1 LLDAVLADRQTLF
14 GWLILLATVAALA
27 QIYTIPRYLL
37 LPLVFLWV
45 NLGLVL
51 FAHPALRRWGWGG
64 ALLVIGLNLA
74 NSRGQFFPPI
84 ATIDEFDQRTG
95 ALLERSREYL
105 KDHRANRAAVK
116 YLVDSAGSRPIIAPN
131 PYVHFLSLPRL
142 GYVEKPLAGYAA
154 NSFHTPTFLPLD
166 QFRNRTDAG
175 DPLVVWAANR
185 FAPIVNCRLL
195 RPDPAADDELL
206 HYSKLDP
213 VAETVP
219 SLAIYEH
226 RVTPPGRGAPRLT
239 PAEQHAALVAWLF
252 PADDIMTRLD
262 QLIAEEQFAAAVELC
277 RQSLAT
283 EPMRGDLRLRY
294 ALLLAKLDQQLSAI
308 AELRRLLDDAPANIP
323 ARRALAELLIAQ
335 KLTPEGLE
343 QLNEVVRRDP
353 KLFDVWLQIAQI
365 NGSVANY
372 AAAREA
378 LTRAIELQP
387 GNATA
392 RLMLA
397 RTWRA
402 EEDNAAA
409 LRSLADAVKQLPDNA
424 PLWHEL
430 AQCQLAARDFRAA
443 RDAFRRAHELQPDS
457 RELANSLA
465 WHLAT
470 APDVR
475 FRDPAEAV
483 RLAEMA
489 CADRATTAPGW
500 LDTLAAAYA
509 ANDRFDEAV
518 RTAEA
523 ALTAARA
530 AKDDKLAAAV
540 ETRLKLYRDRK
551 KYQAE

>member
-1 LLDAVLADRQTLF
+1 
-14 GWLILLATVAALA
+14 
-27 QIYTIPRYLL
+27 
-37 LPLVFLWV
+37 
-45 NLGLVL
+45 
-51 FAHPALRRWGWGG
+51 
-64 ALLVIGLNLA
+64 
-74 NSRGQFFPPI
+74 
-84 ATIDEFDQRTG
+84 
-95 ALLERSREYL
+95 
-105 KDHRANRAAVK
+105 
-116 YLVDSAGSRPIIAPN
+116 
-131 PYVHFLSLPRL
+131 
-142 GYVEKPLAGYAA
+142 
-154 NSFHTPTFLPLD
+154 
-166 QFRNRTDAG
+166 
-175 DPLVVWAANR
+175 
-185 FAPIVNCRLL
+185 
-195 RPDPAADDELL
+195 
-206 HYSKLDP
+206 
-213 VAETVP
+213 
-219 SLAIYEH
+219 
-226 RVTPPGRGAPRLT
+226 
-239 PAEQHAALVAWLF
+239 
-252 PADDIMTRLD
+252 
-262 QLIAEEQFAAAVELC
+262 
-277 RQSLAT
+277 
-283 EPMRGDLRLRY
+283 
-294 ALLLAKLDQQLSAI
+294 
-308 AELRRLLDDAPANIP
+308 
-323 ARRALAELLIAQ
+323 
-335 KLTPEGLE
+335 
-343 QLNEVVRRDP
+343 
-353 KLFDVWLQIAQI
+353 
-365 NGSVANY
+365 
-372 AAAREA
+372 
-378 LTRAIELQP
+378 
-387 GNATA
+387 
-392 RLMLA
+392 MLA